1 MACACASCGSVGQAR
16 CRGKLHQCQSNLRRT
31 RCSSLLWQLPM
42 RDLLGLL
49 RKNPDLYRSACRQ
62 AVPGVHFD
70 YLAIVNKAR
79 TSLWLLQTEWC
90 P

>member
-1 MACACASCGSVGQAR
+1 MDCSQKHDVSVMCISNTMTFALLSDEQALF
-16 CRGKLHQCQSNLRRT
+16 CRERHDVSVTCLPNLRRT

-62 AVPGVHFD
+62 AVPGVAF
-70 YLAIVNKAR
+70 
-79 TSLWLLQTEWC
+79 
-90 P
+90 

>member
-1 MACACASCGSVGQAR
+1 MHHFAVTCLASM
-16 CRGKLHQCQSNLRRT
+16 RRT

-49 RKNPDLYRSACRQ
+49 RKNPDLYRSACRA

-79 TSLWLLQTEWC
+79 ASFMSIRTIRAFSAKLMQGF
-90 P
+90 